1 MATTPTI
8 TGAVRGIANTLSG
21 YVVQS
26 ENFTE
31 SPVVEQVPDQLG
43 AIGYEAVYDHRVDL
57 SLSVISAGA
66 SITAPTVTNE
76 IISYASHNWF
86 VDSCEEAGTYN
97 GVRKWNIKAH
107 RYDNWPD
114 QSSGTTTNGSGGSG
128 D

>member
-8 TGAVRGIANTLSG
+8 SGATRGIANTLSG

-31 SPVVEQVPDQLG
+31 TPVVEQVPDQNG

-57 SLSVISAGA
+57 SLSVIGATASA
-66 SITAPTVTNE
+66 TKPTVTNE
-76 IISYASHNWF
+76 IIAYAGKNWF

-97 GVRKWNIKAH
+97 AVRKWNIRAH
-107 RYDNWPD
+107 RNDNWPA
-114 QSSGTTTNGSGGSG
+114 QS
-128 D
+128 

>member
-31 SPVVEQVPDQLG
+31 SPVVEQVPDQNG

-57 SLSVISAGA
+57 SLSVISDG
-66 SITAPTVTNE
+66 SSTTAPTVTDD
-76 IISYASHNWF
+76 IISYSSHNWF

-107 RYDNWPD
+107 RYDNWPT
-114 QSSGTTTNGSGGSG
+114 QPTTTNGSGGSG
-128 D
+128 N